1 MLLHPA
7 LYQSYYIDL
16 FLASSGWGTGIPP
29 ELCMGRLIAYSRA
42 MNMCLPVASIENE
55 SLNTIEPFAK
65 LWVDE
70 RQSHLESIVGME

>member
-1 MLLHPA
+1 M
-7 LYQSYYIDL
+7 
-16 FLASSGWGTGIPP
+16 
-29 ELCMGRLIAYSRA
+29 AYSRA
-42 MNMCLPVASIENE
+42 MSMCLPVASIENE